1 MRDNKR
7 VMKKE
12 VIEKCYEA
20 VGTLMTALVDVAY
33 EQGNVSAAYNILT
46 GSNLED
52 ESVETE
58 YVDAKLD
65 ELEKLFTELKQ
76 LNK

>member
-1 MRDNKR
+1 
-7 VMKKE
+7 MKKE